1 MNTEARPGMPYT
13 GLDDA
18 GLDDARLERLLRE
31 DAARDPYIEDGGFT
45 ARVMA
50 GLPAPRRQRSY
61 SWLGPTLGGLAV
73 VVLAGF
79 SPVTAELLAPFKAVL
94 HGQLMPLQSLLVF
107 VPLIAL
113 TYGAAW
119 FATTDPD

>member
-50 GLPAPRRQRSY
+50 GLPAPRRQRS
-61 SWLGPTLGGLAV
+61 SR
-73 VVLAGF
+73 
-79 SPVTAELLAPFKAVL
+79 
-94 HGQLMPLQSLLVF
+94 
-107 VPLIAL
+107 
-113 TYGAAW
+113 AW
-119 FATTDPD
+119 SCCRTSRRAISTR